1 MKHALLLKSYKHEPS
16 ELKDLLSL
24 LQTKKNGIAQHDW
37 GELEEVTG
45 VIDLSIEEVTCGR
58 VATE

>member
-24 LQTKKNGIAQHDW
+24 LQTKKENTALPDW
-37 GELEEVTG
+37 GSLEEVTC
-45 VIDLSIEEVTCGR
+45 VIDLCGR